1 MKNLNAKKALP
12 YALLLV
18 VALVA
23 PIFLHTSYWVG
34 ILIMVL
40 YRVVGSVSLRT
51 ISLSG
56 ALTFAMVLSLRWAHT
71 AAAFWHG
78 VCPYLR

>member
-23 PIFLHTSYWVG
+23 PIFLHTSY
-34 ILIMVL
+34 
-40 YRVVGSVSLRT
+40 
-51 ISLSG
+51 
-56 ALTFAMVLSLRWAHT
+56 
-71 AAAFWHG
+71 
-78 VCPYLR
+78 